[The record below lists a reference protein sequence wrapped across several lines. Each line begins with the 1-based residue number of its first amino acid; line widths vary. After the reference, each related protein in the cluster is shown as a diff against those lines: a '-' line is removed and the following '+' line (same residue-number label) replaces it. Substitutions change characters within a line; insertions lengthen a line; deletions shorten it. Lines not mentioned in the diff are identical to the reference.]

1 MDVAKGAGTASTR
14 RKTGVFYLRE
24 DDLSSVDRLTE
35 MQKVISKEG
44 FNGYFN
50 TAAAKAVT

>member
-1 MDVAKGAGTASTR
+1 MW
-14 RKTGVFYLRE
+14 
-24 DDLSSVDRLTE
+24 SVDRLTE

>member
-1 MDVAKGAGTASTR
+1 MAKHRMKVPMDV
-14 RKTGVFYLRE
+14 
-24 DDLSSVDRLTE
+24 SSVDRLTE